1 MLPDFS
7 LCRFSSG
14 SGAPHLGLV
23 SGGQLYDLTGTGRP
37 EYASMEAWL
46 VAASGRAD
54 EAIDVLSDLPK
65 KADPCCASEAL
76 EDDGRSPQLLS
87 PLDTQEVWA
96 CGVTYRMS
104 REARMRESG
113 APNIYGLVYDAER
126 PEIFFKATP
135 HRVAAPG
142 QPVAVRADSKWNVP
156 EPELTMV
163 VTPGMDVVGYTAG
176 NDMSSRDIEGEN
188 PLYLAQAKL
197 YQWSCSVGPVVKLAR
212 DFEPLDQSI
221 KCNIFR
227 DGKLAF
233 TGETHTNLI
242 RRSLSDL
249 VKFLGRCNTFP
260 TGVFV
265 LTGTAIV
272 PPDTFSLTDGDV
284 VEVIVEGLG
293 TLRNPVIQLTCD

>member
-7 LCRFSSG
+7 LCRFRGEAG
-14 SGAPHLGLV
+14 SPRLGLI
-23 SGGQLYDLTGTGRP
+23 SGGQVYDLAGTGRP

-54 EAIDVLSDLPK
+54 EAIDALSELPAT
-65 KADPCCASEAL
+65 ADPLCTSEAL
-76 EDDGRSPQLLS
+76 EADGQSPQLLS

-96 CGVTYRMS
+96 CGVTYEMS

-113 APNIYGLVYDAER
+113 APNVYGLVYDAER

-163 VTPGMDVVGYTAG
+163 VTPSMDVVGYTAG

-212 DFEPLDQSI
+212 DFEPLDQAI

-227 DGKLAF
+227 DGELAF

-242 RRSLSDL
+242 RRPLADL
-249 VKFLGRCNTFP
+249 VKYLGRCNTFP
-260 TGVFV
+260 AGLFV

-272 PPDTFSLTDGDV
+272 PPDTFSLAEGDV
-284 VEVIVEGLG
+284 VEVIIEGLG
-293 TLRNPVIQLTCD
+293 TLSNPVIQLPGD